1 MVGVSTVGHR
11 CLELTIVASL
21 CAVALHRT
29 PRRAQVAL
37 GIALGAT
44 MVCVFELGRALVDLD
59 FGLTYVA
66 DFARRDSDSVYRLAA
81 LWGGMAGS
89 LLIWLTVLAAV
100 SFIATA
106 QTRSRL
112 PQLAPAGIAVLSSI
126 VTAFAIIS
134 RYVADPF
141 ERLNMAPIEGRGL
154 TPILHHPAML
164 YHPPIVY
171 VGLTATAVPFALTL
185 AARLQRDHT
194 RSADRLV
201 RRWLLVSWVLLTVGM
216 LAGAHW
222 SYAEVGWGGYW
233 AWDPVENGVLLP
245 WLAAT
250 FYLHSRQRARQYDD
264 FAVLGCFVAAIVGAY
279 VTRSGATQSVHSF
292 AEARSV
298 GIALAIVLGLLVVAA
313 IALLVRD
320 RPPAPSTSQPHTRRG
335 AALVAQ
341 NAILAMLMGA
351 VLLGTLYPLVR
362 RAFGDRLSV
371 GGHYYILVC
380 TPLVWAL
387 LVGIIVG
394 PARAL
399 TRTYIAVNVVVFV
412 AATAIALR
420 FGSIIASLTLGLG
433 AAALRS
439 SIVALLRHPR
449 RRAGGFIVHAG
460 FSLLLVGVAGSA
472 LGSSRTVA
480 LRPGEVVRVENYDVT
495 LVSTRAEAHEQ
506 FARLQAQF
514 HITGGGSEDTTLT
527 PSLDIYEQRGI
538 ALPETSY
545 RSSPIDD
552 VMIAVRDV
560 QGDETVLAQV
570 TVRPLMWWL
579 WWGAL
584 IMTIG
589 GLWCL
594 LSRSRVGSTS
604 FALAREQPRERV
616 LL

>member
-1 MVGVSTVGHR
+1 VGVSTVGHR

-21 CAVALHRT
+21 CAVALHRRT
-29 PRRAQVAL
+29 RKAQ
-37 GIALGAT
+37 IALGVALAAAL
-44 MVCVFELGRALVDLD
+44 VCVVALGRALIQLD

-66 DFARRDSDSVYRLAA
+66 DFARRDSDSIYRLVA

-89 LLIWLTVLAAV
+89 LLVWLTILALV
-100 SFIATA
+100 SFVATT
-106 QTRSRL
+106 QVRTRL

-126 VTAFAIIS
+126 VAAFAIIS
-134 RYVADPF
+134 RFVADPF
-141 ERLNMAPIEGRGL
+141 ERLNIVPIEGNGL
-154 TPILHHPAML
+154 TPILHHAAML
-164 YHPPIVY
+164 YHPPLVY
-171 VGLTATAVPFALTL
+171 FGLTATVVPFALTL
-185 AARLQRDHT
+185 AARSQRDRT
-194 RSADRLV
+194 GAADRLV

-264 FAVLGCFVAAIVGAY
+264 FAVVGCFVAAIVGAY

-292 AEARSV
+292 AEARRV
-298 GIALAIVLGLLVVAA
+298 GVALAIVLGLLVVGA

-320 RPPAPSTSQPHTRRG
+320 RPPSPRLDRPRTRRA
-335 AALVAQ
+335 AALIAQ
-341 NAILAMLMGA
+341 NAVLATLMA
-351 VLLGTLYPLVR
+351 AILLGTLYPLVR

-371 GGHYYILVC
+371 DGDYYTLVC

-394 PARAL
+394 PARAI
-399 TRTYIAVNVVVFV
+399 TRTYVAVNVVVFV
-412 AATAIALR
+412 AATAIALQ
-420 FGSIIASLTLGLG
+420 FGSITASLTLGLG

-439 SIVALLRHPR
+439 SIVALIRHPR
-449 RRAGGFIVHAG
+449 RRAGAFIVHAG
-460 FSLLLVGVAGSA
+460 FALLLVGVAGSA
-472 LGSSRTVA
+472 LGSSRTIA
-480 LRPGEVVRVENYDVT
+480 MRPGERVRFEGYDIV
-495 LVSTRAEAHEQ
+495 LDSTRAEPHDQ

-514 HITGGGSEDTTLT
+514 HVTGKHSADVRLT

-538 ALPETSY
+538 ALPETAY
-545 RSSPIDD
+545 RSSPVDD

-560 QGDETVLAQV
+560 QADETVLAQI

-579 WWGAL
+579 WWGGL
-584 IMTIG
+584 VMTFG

-594 LSRSRVGSTS
+594 LARVRAGSPS
-604 FALAREQPRERV
+604 LALAREQPRERV